1 MLVANATVLI
11 RFNISFQDK
20 KAAVKVTIT
29 VEYAGA
35 RKLGGVELGQVTV
48 KDRETGVILAE

>member
-1 MLVANATVLI
+1 MCLLVANALALNHL
-11 RFNISFQDK
+11 NINTQLGS
-20 KAAVKVTIT
+20 VKVTIT

>member
-11 RFNISFQDK
+11 RLNISFQDN
-20 KAAVKVTIT
+20 KAAVKVMMT